1 MSKNIGVVVTG
12 VSGRMGQ
19 MIVSGILDNA
29 QLELVGALEREG
41 HNWVGQ
47 DVGLAS
53 GGKKLGI
60 KVIFKK
66 NICEICSN
74 NSRDNSPLCVVETPS
89 DIHVIEQSGVYRG
102 KYFVLSGYL
111 SPIDGIG
118 ASELGLDELEVLL
131 KYQEVNELILATNA
145 TIEGEVT
152 AHYIHNLAKK
162 YQIKTTR
169 IAHGIPLGGELEY
182 TDINTIAHALSGRKD
197 YNQ

>member
-1 MSKNIGVVVTG
+1 MIEKLNKAFSKLPGVGSKT
-12 VSGRMGQ
+12 
-19 MIVSGILDNA
+19 A
-29 QLELVGALEREG
+29 QRFIYHLLERDRPG
-41 HNWVGQ
+41 
-47 DVGLAS
+47 GLEIA
-53 GGKKLGI
+53 KALIDAMENVKNCEKCRTLTE
-60 KVIFKK
+60 K

-74 NSRDNSPLCVVETPS
+74 ISRDNTQLCVVETPS
-89 DIHVIEQSGVYRG
+89 DIHVIEKSGVYTG

-118 ASELGLDELEVLL
+118 AAELGLNELEELL
-131 KYQEVNELILATNA
+131 SKSDISEIILATNA

-162 YQIKTTR
+162 YQVKTTR

-197 YNQ
+197 YD

>member
-1 MSKNIGVVVTG
+1 MIEKLNKAFSKLPGVGSKT
-12 VSGRMGQ
+12 
-19 MIVSGILDNA
+19 A
-29 QLELVGALEREG
+29 QRFIYHLLERDRPG
-41 HNWVGQ
+41 
-47 DVGLAS
+47 GLEIARALTDAMENV
-53 GGKKLGI
+53 KNCEKCRTLTE
-60 KVIFKK
+60 K

-74 NSRDNSPLCVVETPS
+74 ISRDNSQLCIVETPS
-89 DIHVIEQSGVYRG
+89 DIHVIEQSGVYTG

-118 ASELGLDELEVLL
+118 AAELGLNELEELL
-131 KYQEVNELILATNA
+131 SKSDISEIILATNA

-162 YQIKTTR
+162 YQVKTTR

-197 YNQ
+197 YD

>member
-1 MSKNIGVVVTG
+1 MIEKLNKAFSKLPGVGSKT
-12 VSGRMGQ
+12 
-19 MIVSGILDNA
+19 A
-29 QLELVGALEREG
+29 QRFIYYLLERDRPAGLELSKALKDAMENVQNCEKCRTLTEK
-41 HNWVGQ
+41 
-47 DVGLAS
+47 D
-53 GGKKLGI
+53 
-60 KVIFKK
+60 
-66 NICEICSN
+66 ICKICSN
-74 NSRDNSPLCVVETPS
+74 DSRDNSLLCVVETPS
-89 DIHVIEQSGVYRG
+89 DIHVIEQSGVYTG

-118 ASELGLDELEVLL
+118 ASELGLDDLDVLL
-131 KYQEVNELILATNA
+131 SNQEVNELILATNA

-197 YNQ
+197 YN

>member
-1 MSKNIGVVVTG
+1 MIEKLNKAFSKLPGVGSKT
-12 VSGRMGQ
+12 
-19 MIVSGILDNA
+19 A
-29 QLELVGALEREG
+29 QRFIYHLLERDRPG
-41 HNWVGQ
+41 
-47 DVGLAS
+47 GLEIA
-53 GGKKLGI
+53 KALIDAMENVKNCEKCRTLTE
-60 KVIFKK
+60 K

-74 NSRDNSPLCVVETPS
+74 ISRDNTQLCVVETPS
-89 DIHVIEQSGVYRG
+89 DIHVIEQSGVYTG

-118 ASELGLDELEVLL
+118 AAELGLNELEELL
-131 KYQEVNELILATNA
+131 RKSDISEIILATNA

-162 YQIKTTR
+162 YQVKTTR

-197 YNQ
+197 YD

>member
-1 MSKNIGVVVTG
+1 MIEKLNKAFSKLPGVGSKT
-12 VSGRMGQ
+12 
-19 MIVSGILDNA
+19 A
-29 QLELVGALEREG
+29 QRFIYHLLERDRLG
-41 HNWVGQ
+41 
-47 DVGLAS
+47 GLEIA
-53 GGKKLGI
+53 KALTDAMENVKNCAKCRTLTE
-60 KVIFKK
+60 K

-74 NSRDNSPLCVVETPS
+74 ISRDNTQLCVVETPS
-89 DIHVIEQSGVYRG
+89 DINVIEQSGVYTG

-118 ASELGLDELEVLL
+118 AAELGLNELEELL
-131 KYQEVNELILATNA
+131 SKSNISEIILATNA

-162 YQIKTTR
+162 YQVKTTR

-197 YNQ
+197 YD

>member
-1 MSKNIGVVVTG
+1 EKLNKAFSKLPGVGSKT
-12 VSGRMGQ
+12 
-19 MIVSGILDNA
+19 A
-29 QLELVGALEREG
+29 QRFIYHLLERDRPG
-41 HNWVGQ
+41 
-47 DVGLAS
+47 GLEIA
-53 GGKKLGI
+53 KALTDAMENVKNCEKCRTLTE
-60 KVIFKK
+60 K

-74 NSRDNSPLCVVETPS
+74 ISRDNTQLCVVETPS
-89 DIHVIEQSGVYRG
+89 DIHVIEQSGVYTG

-118 ASELGLDELEVLL
+118 AAELGLNELEELL
-131 KYQEVNELILATNA
+131 SKSDISEIILATNA

-162 YQIKTTR
+162 YQVKTTR

-197 YNQ
+197 YD

>member
-1 MSKNIGVVVTG
+1 MIEKLNKAFSKLPGVGSKT
-12 VSGRMGQ
+12 
-19 MIVSGILDNA
+19 A
-29 QLELVGALEREG
+29 QRFIYHLLERDRPG
-41 HNWVGQ
+41 
-47 DVGLAS
+47 GLEIA
-53 GGKKLGI
+53 KALTDAMENVKNCEKCRTLTE
-60 KVIFKK
+60 K

-74 NSRDNSPLCVVETPS
+74 ISRDNTQLCIVETPS
-89 DIHVIEQSGVYRG
+89 DIHVIEQSGVYTG

-118 ASELGLDELEVLL
+118 AAELGLNELEELL
-131 KYQEVNELILATNA
+131 SKSEISEIILATNA

-162 YQIKTTR
+162 YQVKTTR

-197 YNQ
+197 YD

>member
-1 MSKNIGVVVTG
+1 MIEKLNKAFSKLPGVGSKT
-12 VSGRMGQ
+12 
-19 MIVSGILDNA
+19 A
-29 QLELVGALEREG
+29 QRFIYHLLERDRLG
-41 HNWVGQ
+41 
-47 DVGLAS
+47 GLEIA
-53 GGKKLGI
+53 KALTDAMENVKNCAKCRTLTE
-60 KVIFKK
+60 K

-74 NSRDNSPLCVVETPS
+74 ISRDNTQLCVVETPS
-89 DIHVIEQSGVYRG
+89 DINVIEQSGVYTG

-118 ASELGLDELEVLL
+118 AAELGLNELEELL
-131 KYQEVNELILATNA
+131 SKSDISEIILATNA

-162 YQIKTTR
+162 YQVKTTR

-197 YNQ
+197 YD

>member
-1 MSKNIGVVVTG
+1 MIEKLNEAFSKLPGVGSKT
-12 VSGRMGQ
+12 
-19 MIVSGILDNA
+19 A
-29 QLELVGALEREG
+29 QRFIYYLLERDRPG
-41 HNWVGQ
+41 
-47 DVGLAS
+47 GLEIA
-53 GGKKLGI
+53 KALTDAMENVKNCEKCRTLTE
-60 KVIFKK
+60 K

-74 NSRDNSPLCVVETPS
+74 ISRDNTQLCVVETPS
-89 DIHVIEQSGVYRG
+89 DIHVIEQSGVYTG

-118 ASELGLDELEVLL
+118 AAELGLNELEELL
-131 KYQEVNELILATNA
+131 SKSNISEIILATNA

-162 YQIKTTR
+162 YQVKTTR

-197 YNQ
+197 YD

>member
-1 MSKNIGVVVTG
+1 MIEKLNKAFSKLPGVGSKT
-12 VSGRMGQ
+12 
-19 MIVSGILDNA
+19 A
-29 QLELVGALEREG
+29 QRFIYHLLERDRPG
-41 HNWVGQ
+41 
-47 DVGLAS
+47 GLEIAKALS
-53 GGKKLGI
+53 DAMENVKNCEKCRTLTE
-60 KVIFKK
+60 K

-74 NSRDNSPLCVVETPS
+74 ISRDNTQLCVVETPS
-89 DIHVIEQSGVYRG
+89 DIHVIEQSGVYTG

-118 ASELGLDELEVLL
+118 AAELGLNELEELL
-131 KYQEVNELILATNA
+131 SKSDISEIILATNA

-162 YQIKTTR
+162 YQVKTTR

-197 YNQ
+197 YD

>member
-1 MSKNIGVVVTG
+1 MIEKLNKAFSKLPGVGSKT
-12 VSGRMGQ
+12 
-19 MIVSGILDNA
+19 A
-29 QLELVGALEREG
+29 QRFIYYLLERDRPG
-41 HNWVGQ
+41 
-47 DVGLAS
+47 GLEIA
-53 GGKKLGI
+53 KTLTDAMENVKNCEKCRTLTE
-60 KVIFKK
+60 K

-74 NSRDNSPLCVVETPS
+74 ISRDNTQLCVVETPS
-89 DIHVIEQSGVYRG
+89 DIHVIEQSGVYTG

-118 ASELGLDELEVLL
+118 AAELGLNELEELL
-131 KYQEVNELILATNA
+131 SKSDISEIILATNA

-162 YQIKTTR
+162 YQVKTTR

-197 YNQ
+197 YD

>member
-1 MSKNIGVVVTG
+1 MIEKLNKAFSKLPGVGSKT
-12 VSGRMGQ
+12 
-19 MIVSGILDNA
+19 A
-29 QLELVGALEREG
+29 QRFIYHLLERDRLGGLELAKALTDAME
-41 HNWVGQ
+41 NV
-47 DVGLAS
+47 
-53 GGKKLGI
+53 
-60 KVIFKK
+60 K
-66 NICEICSN
+66 NCQKCRTLTEKNTCEICSN
-74 NSRDNSPLCVVETPS
+74 ISRDFTQLCVVETPS
-89 DIHVIEQSGVYRG
+89 DIHVIEQSGVYTG

-118 ASELGLDELEVLL
+118 ASELGLNELEELL
-131 KYQEVNELILATNA
+131 SENQVTEIILATNA

-197 YNQ
+197 YD

>member
-1 MSKNIGVVVTG
+1 MTMIEKLNKAFSKLPGVGSKT
-12 VSGRMGQ
+12 
-19 MIVSGILDNA
+19 A
-29 QLELVGALEREG
+29 QRFIYYLLERDRLAGLELSNALKDAMENVQNCAKCRTLTEK
-41 HNWVGQ
+41 
-47 DVGLAS
+47 D
-53 GGKKLGI
+53 
-60 KVIFKK
+60 
-66 NICEICSN
+66 ICEICSN
-74 NSRDNSPLCVVETPS
+74 DSRDNSLLCVVETPS
-89 DIHVIEQSGVYRG
+89 DIHVIEQSGVYTG

-118 ASELGLDELEVLL
+118 ASELGLDDLADLL
-131 KYQEVNELILATNA
+131 SNQEVSELILATNA

-197 YNQ
+197 YN

>member
-1 MSKNIGVVVTG
+1 MIEKLNKAFSKLPGVG
-12 VSGRMGQ
+12 SK
-19 MIVSGILDNA
+19 SA
-29 QLELVGALEREG
+29 QRFIYHLLERDRLG
-41 HNWVGQ
+41 
-47 DVGLAS
+47 GLEIA
-53 GGKKLGI
+53 KALTDAMENVKNCEKCRTLTE
-60 KVIFKK
+60 K

-74 NSRDNSPLCVVETPS
+74 ISRDNTQLCIVETPS
-89 DIHVIEQSGVYRG
+89 DIHVIEQSGVYTG

-118 ASELGLDELEVLL
+118 AAELGLNELEELL
-131 KYQEVNELILATNA
+131 SKSDISEIILATNA

-162 YQIKTTR
+162 YQVKTTR

-197 YNQ
+197 YD

>member
-1 MSKNIGVVVTG
+1 MIEKLNKAFRKLPGVGSKT
-12 VSGRMGQ
+12 
-19 MIVSGILDNA
+19 A
-29 QLELVGALEREG
+29 QRFIYHLLERDRPG
-41 HNWVGQ
+41 
-47 DVGLAS
+47 GLEIA
-53 GGKKLGI
+53 KALTDAMENVKNCEKCRTLTE
-60 KVIFKK
+60 K

-74 NSRDNSPLCVVETPS
+74 ISRDNTQLCVVETPS
-89 DIHVIEQSGVYRG
+89 DIHVIEQSGVYTG

-118 ASELGLDELEVLL
+118 AAELGLNELEELL
-131 KYQEVNELILATNA
+131 SKSDVSEIILATNA

-162 YQIKTTR
+162 YQVKTTR

-197 YNQ
+197 YD